1 MKKFNNGDLVVLR
14 TDRHYGL
21 SYGAI
26 GIVTSVNGYGI
37 KVMFPQGSRT
47 LPKWELWLL
56 TKERACTQ

>member
-14 TDRHYGL
+14 TDRHTNL
-21 SYGAI
+21 SRGAI
-26 GIVTSVNGYGI
+26 GIVTSAGERTMNV
-37 KVMFPQGSRT
+37 VFPQGSWV